1 LKKMRILV
9 TGAAG
14 FLGSHLTDVL
24 LGEGHTVIGV
34 DNLATGRFANL
45 EHLQGEP
52 RYSLLERDI
61 CQPFEPGQVDAVFN
75 MASPASPAD
84 YMKLGPETLKVGSYG
99 VFNTLDVA
107 SRYHAIYLHAST
119 SECYGDPDVHPQP
132 ESYWGNVN
140 PIGPR
145 SVYDE
150 SKRFAEATVMA
161 YHRYRGMNTRM
172 VRIFNT
178 YGPRLQPNDGRVISN
193 FLMQALRGEDL
204 TIYGDGSQTRSF
216 CYVSDLIDG
225 IVRLAWSQEHLP
237 VNIGNPDE
245 WTIAECAREVLAVTG
260 SKSKLRSLPLPEDD
274 PARRRPDITRART
287 VLGWEPKVRLGE
299 GLKLCIPYFT
309 QALQEE
315 ASTSSAD
322 RAPVPRY

>member
-1 LKKMRILV
+1 MIKTRILI

-24 LGEGHTVIGV
+24 LAEGHTVIGV
-34 DNLATGRFANL
+34 DNLATGRLENI
-45 EHLQGEP
+45 EHLQNEP
-52 RYSLLERDI
+52 RFSLLEQDI
-61 CQPFEPGQVDAVFN
+61 CQAFEPGQVDAVYN

-84 YMKLGPETLKVGSYG
+84 YLRLGPETLRVGAYG
-99 VFNTLDVA
+99 VFNTLEIA
-107 SRYHAIYLHAST
+107 RRYKAAYLHAST
-119 SECYGDPDVHPQP
+119 SECYGDPEVHPQV

-161 YHRYRGMNTRM
+161 YHRYHSVNTHM

-178 YGPRLQPNDGRVISN
+178 YGPRLQPTDGRVISN

-216 CYVSDLIDG
+216 CFVTDLIDG
-225 IVRLAWSQEHLP
+225 IVRLARSDEHQP
-237 VNIGNPDE
+237 VNIGNPVE
-245 WTIAECAREVLAVTG
+245 WTIAECAKEVISLTG
-260 SKSKLRSLPLPEDD
+260 SNSKLSMLPLPVDD
-274 PARRRPDITRART
+274 PTRRRPDITRART
-287 VLGWEPKVRLGE
+287 VLGWEPKVQLRE
-299 GLKLCIPYFT
+299 GLGLCIPYFK
-309 QALQEE
+309 QAVQQ
-315 ASTSSAD
+315 ASAEQPTTA
-322 RAPVPRY
+322 AG